1 MNIKLFA
8 LSIFSVATLNL
19 NAQVVINEYCTL
31 TNKMFDDNGENS
43 DWIELYNT
51 GNNEVDL
58 TGWALSDDENNLGKW
73 AFPTVKMPAKGYL
86 LIYADGIDCKE
97 YSEGGL
103 FPLVTKGDIFRYKI
117 GNAEDQDV
125 WLNADFDDSQWAEGE
140 SGFGFGNN
148 VSYPTTI
155 ENGIMSVY
163 LRKKFT
169 IDNVNGINRLVFSA
183 DYDDGF
189 VAYINGKEIAR
200 ENLGDAGSKVTFD
213 QATPNYVNPNGT
225 TATNYSVS
233 NWADVLV
240 NGENILQIEVHNC
253 STTSSDLCMI
263 PFLTAGSSSIQP
275 QPLDNMVVL
284 KSGTRYMHTNF
295 SLSADGECIFL
306 SDNTGKIVHSVDTT
320 TVPNNISRG
329 LSANGKEPFLFFSL
343 PTPGYA
349 NGKGYETTETCTV
362 KFTPQGGTF
371 SPSTKVT
378 LESSDNGP
386 IYYTTDGSVPTE
398 SSKKY
403 TEPIS
408 VTKSTV
414 IRAITFSDS
423 KMSGEPTTQTYVKL
437 GRKQTLPII
446 AFTTDPVNL
455 YDEEYGIWAD
465 GPNYVAGV
473 DPPYNQANYWNDWER
488 PINVEYMTA
497 DSGKVYETAAG
508 LKAFGGWSRS
518 HRIKPMAIHARKA
531 YGSKKLKYKFFDE
544 RYAKSHKS
552 VVMRASANDLEYTY
566 IRDAM
571 MTHLMQNTDMDY
583 QAYQPMIVFLNG
595 EYHGIMNMRE
605 KVSEHYIENL
615 HGIDA
620 DNVDLIEGD
629 GSLKSGTL
637 DNFNDFKSYLNS
649 NSTIT
654 DEKYE
659 YLKTQ
664 MDVEEFMDYII
675 LEVYV
680 HNTDWPQNNVKIWRS
695 QDEDSRWRWILY
707 DTDFGFGLYDQGKVN
722 QNSLA
727 RLLGRG
733 DLGNSWA
740 NLVFRRLVT
749 NKNFVRDF
757 ANRFCDRLNR
767 EFLPSEVNYL
777 IDSLAGNIK
786 FEMKYHRDHWNYWS
800 NWDNE
805 LNNLKQFAEKRPT
818 IARKFVRDEW
828 NLGSIIKV
836 NIDTEGKGDVQ
847 INTLKLKEYPWT
859 GLYFSQN
866 EITIT
871 AIPQPGY
878 KFSHWSGWA
887 GLDTIT
893 APQLKVL
900 VPNNQTFRAH
910 FVRDEKDYNSVVI
923 NEINY
928 KSSDDFDAKDWIEL
942 HNTTNATI
950 DLSRW
955 TLTDN
960 SMDEA
965 YTIPANTRIEAK
977 GYLVICSNIEKFKK
991 LYPDVK
997 NVIGNFEFGLG
1008 TTDDVRLFDHKM
1020 TLIDSVSYD
1029 SESPWTSDAKGTG
1042 YTLSLSDPY
1051 QNNEN
1056 AYLWEANEM
1065 HGTPGKQ
1072 NGNYSTNHI
1081 DDENEQLVYS
1091 SMNQQKQQPAIA
1103 ACTPNPFAN
1112 SATIF
1117 WEQQADANTRIELLD
1132 AQGRIIEVLA
1142 NRFFESGHH
1151 EVNVDNAES
1160 LTPGVY
1166 IVRVA
1171 VENRPVTI
1179 IKLVK
1184 E

>member
-8 LSIFSVATLNL
+8 LSIICAATLNS

-43 DWIELYNT
+43 DWIELYNA
-51 GNNEVDL
+51 GSNEVDL
-58 TGWALSDDENNLGKW
+58 TGWSLSDDASNLAKW
-73 AFPTVKMPAKGYL
+73 VFPKVKLSPNRYL
-86 LIYADGIDCKE
+86 LVYADGIDCKE

-103 FPLVTKGDIFRYKI
+103 FPVITKGDKFKYKI

-125 WLNADFDDSQWAEGE
+125 WLNADFDDSQWEEGE
-140 SGFGFGNN
+140 SGFGYGNN
-148 VSYPTTI
+148 VTYPTPI
-155 ENGIMSVY
+155 DNGVMSVY

-169 IDNVNGINRLVFSA
+169 IENVDAINRLVFSA

-200 ENLGDAGSKVTFD
+200 ENLGNVGTKVAFD
-213 QATPNYVNPNGT
+213 KASNTNVNPSGT

-240 NGENILQIEVHNC
+240 NGENVLQIEIHNC
-253 STTSSDLCMI
+253 STTSSDLCMV
-263 PFLTAGSSSIQP
+263 PFLTAGSSEVQSQT
-275 QPLDNMVVL
+275 LDNMVVL
-284 KSGTRYMHTNF
+284 KSGSRYMHTNF
-295 SLSADGECIFL
+295 SISADGESLFL
-306 SDNTGKIVHSVDTT
+306 CDKAGNIVHSVDTT
-320 TVPNNISRG
+320 AVPNNVSRG
-329 LSANGKEPFLFFSL
+329 LSAGGKEPFLFFST

-349 NGKGYETTETCTV
+349 NGKGYKTTETCTV
-362 KFTPQGGTF
+362 KFTPEGGPINSITNI
-371 SPSTKVT
+371 T

-386 IYYTTDGSVPTE
+386 IYYTTDGTLPTE
-398 SSKKY
+398 NSKEY
-403 TEPIS
+403 TGPIGIS
-408 VTKSTV
+408 KSTV
-414 IRAITFSDS
+414 IRAITFSDN
-423 KMSGEPTTQTYVKL
+423 KMAGEPNTQTYVRL
-437 GRKQTLPII
+437 NRKQTLPII
-446 AFTTDPVNL
+446 AFTTDPANL
-455 YDEEYGIWAD
+455 YDEDHGIWAD

-473 DPPYNQANYWNDWER
+473 DPPYNNANYWNDWER

-544 RYAKSHKS
+544 RYAESHKS

-571 MTHLMQNTDMDY
+571 MSHLMRNTDLDY

-615 HGIDA
+615 HGVDA
-620 DNVDLIEGD
+620 NDVDLIEGD
-629 GSLKSGTL
+629 GSLKSGSL
-637 DNFNDFKSYLNS
+637 INFDDFKGYLNS
-649 NSTIT
+649 NGTIT

-659 YLKTQ
+659 YLKTL

-680 HNTDWPQNNVKIWRS
+680 HNTDWPQNNTKMWCS
-695 QDEDSRWRWILY
+695 EDGRWRWILY
-707 DTDFGFGLYDQGKVN
+707 DTDFGFGLYDQNKVN
-722 QNSLA
+722 NNSLG
-727 RLLGRG
+727 RLLGR
-733 DLGNSWA
+733 DDVGNSWH
-740 NLVFRRLVT
+740 NLVFRRLIT
-749 NKNFVRDF
+749 NPNFVRDF
-757 ANRFCDRLNR
+757 ANRFCDRINR

-777 IDSLAGNIK
+777 IDSLVGNIK
-786 FEMKYHRDHWNYWS
+786 TEMEYHREYWHYWS

-805 LNNLKQFAEKRPT
+805 INNLKQFAEKRPAV
-818 IARKFVRDEW
+818 ARKFVRDEW
-828 NLGSIIKV
+828 SLGSIVKV
-836 NIDTEGKGDVQ
+836 NIETEGQGDVQ
-847 INTLKLKEYPWT
+847 VNTLKLKEYPWT
-859 GLYFSQN
+859 GLYFSKN

-871 AIPQPGY
+871 ALPKPGY

-887 GLDTIT
+887 GLDTVT

-900 VPNNQTFRAH
+900 VPNAQTFRAH

-942 HNTTNATI
+942 YNTTNSEI
-950 DLSRW
+950 DISRW
-955 TLTDN
+955 TLTDDLN
-960 SMDEA
+960 EKP
-965 YTIPANTRIEAK
+965 YIIPSNTRIEAK
-977 GYLVICSNIEKFKK
+977 GYLVIASNISKFKK
-991 LYPDVK
+991 LHPDVK

-1008 TTDDVRLFDHKM
+1008 ITDDVLLYDHKM

-1029 SESPWTSDAKGTG
+1029 CESPWPSEAKGLG
-1042 YTLSLSDPY
+1042 YTLSLTDPY

-1056 AYLWEANEM
+1056 AYQWEATDL

-1072 NGNYSTNHI
+1072 NGNYSTNHV
-1081 DDENEQLVYS
+1081 DNENQQLVYS
-1091 SMNQQKQQPAIA
+1091 TIDQPKQQPAIA
-1103 ACTPNPFAN
+1103 ACTPNPFAT

-1117 WEQQADANTRIELLD
+1117 WEQQIDANTRIELLD
-1132 AQGRIIEVLA
+1132 AQGRMVEVLA
-1142 NRFFESGHH
+1142 NNYFESGRH
-1151 EVNVDNAES
+1151 EVDVDNAAS

-1171 VENRPVTI
+1171 VENRPTTI